1 LNNQK
6 IRKILT
12 EEEVEDTQEVIRIN
26 NLKFWEQYQ
35 RAKTG

>member
-12 EEEVEDTQEVIRIN
+12 EEEVEGTKGR
-26 NLKFWEQYQ
+26 
-35 RAKTG
+35 